1 MAESM
6 PDSFCGEDAK
16 KGLQLLIERG
26 YQRALE
32 AGEIIHF
39 SDGNQGFPC
48 HFPEPINKD
57 CNAIRS
63 PDGVIHLRIK
73 DFYELLGGEEV
84 EPFEHFEHKVEE
96 FCSRHGLGFGDYL

>member
-16 KGLQLLIERG
+16 NGLRLLVDRG
-26 YQRALE
+26 YQRAVE
-32 AGEIIHF
+32 AGEIIHHP
-39 SDGNQGFPC
+39 DGVQEFTC

-63 PDGVIHLRIK
+63 PDGVIHLLLK
-73 DFYELLGGEEV
+73 DFHELLGGEKA
-84 EPFEHFEHKVEE
+84 EPFEHFEHRVDE
-96 FCSRHGLGFGDYL
+96 FRSRHGLGSSDYL